1 MEDNLTSIK
10 DMTIE
15 DLEYLIEEKLLEL
28 LGDPDAGLELSEE
41 FKAKL
46 EERLKKAQKR
56 LSHEEVLKR
65 FV

>member
-1 MEDNLTSIK
+1 
-10 DMTIE
+10 MTIE

>member
-1 MEDNLTSIK
+1 MEDNLASIK

-28 LGDPDAGLELSEE
+28 LGDPDSGLELKEE
-41 FKAKL
+41 FRTKL

-56 LSHEEVLKR
+56 VSHKEVLKR